1 MTKRKIRLAL
11 LYGGRS
17 AEHQVS
23 VVSARSVIE
32 ALDPERFEVVP
43 IGITRDGS
51 WVLPDVPPAE
61 LVAPDGGL
69 PEVDTAGTALALRP
83 EQRSAAFTAAG
94 PASVRPASGGSG
106 GLKERSGSPPV
117 NRRSGGALSA
127 PLVDSPAIDV
137 VFPILHGP
145 YGEDGTVQG
154 LFELADL
161 PYVGAGV
168 LASALA
174 MDKAMAKV
182 VFAQAGLPQV
192 PFLLVRERHWRAD
205 PDRVAAE
212 IAERFTF
219 PVFVKPSR
227 LGSSIGITKVKIP
240 ADLPAALEAAYAHD
254 AKALIEQGVAAR
266 ELECGVLGNDR
277 PETSL
282 VGEVVPGNE
291 FYDFEAKYLDES
303 LQLLIPAPVPDR
315 VAARVR
321 ELAVSAFTA
330 LDCEGFARVD
340 FFYQEA
346 SGEVLLNEVNT
357 IPGFTPMSMFPLLW
371 SASGLP
377 YPDLV
382 ARLVELAVERHAAKK
397 G

>member
-1 MTKRKIRLAL
+1 MSKRRIRLAL

-17 AEHQVS
+17 AEHAVS

-32 ALDPERFEVVP
+32 ALDPERFEVVL
-43 IGITRDGS
+43 IGITRGGS
-51 WVLPDVPPAE
+51 WVLPDTPPGE
-61 LVAPDGGL
+61 LAAPEGGL
-69 PEVDTAGTALALRP
+69 PEVDAAGTALALRP
-83 EQRSAAFTAAG
+83 EQRSAALAG
-94 PASVRPASGGSG
+94 VG
-106 GLKERSGSPPV
+106 EV
-117 NRRSGGALSA
+117 
-127 PLVDSPAIDV
+127 DV

-182 VFAQAGLPQV
+182 VFAERGLPQV
-192 PFLLVRERHWRAD
+192 PFLVVRERDWRAD
-205 PDRVAAE
+205 PARVAAE
-212 IAERFTF
+212 VAERFTF

-227 LGSSIGITKVKIP
+227 LGSSIGINKVKI
-240 ADLPAALEAAYAHD
+240 ADDLDGALEEAFAHD
-254 AKALIEQGVAAR
+254 AKALVEQGVAAR
-266 ELECGVLGNDR
+266 ELEVGVVGNDR
-277 PETSL
+277 PEASL

-303 LQLLIPAPVPDR
+303 LQLLIPAPVSDE

-321 ELAVSAFTA
+321 ELAVRAFQA

-340 FFYQEA
+340 FFYLEA

-357 IPGFTPMSMFPLLW
+357 IPGFTPKSMFPLLW
-371 SASGLP
+371 SASGLA
-377 YPDLV
+377 YPELI
-382 ARLVELAVERHAAKK
+382 ARLVELAIERHEAKK